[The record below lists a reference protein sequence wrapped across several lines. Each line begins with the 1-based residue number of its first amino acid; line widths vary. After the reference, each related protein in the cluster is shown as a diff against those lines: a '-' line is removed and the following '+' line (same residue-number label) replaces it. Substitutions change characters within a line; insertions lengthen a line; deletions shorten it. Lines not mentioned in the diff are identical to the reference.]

1 VVATILIIDH
11 NLDVVEQIQQML
23 VGEGYEVITAITGQ
37 AGVMLAEM
45 NHPHLVLLDV
55 DLPDVD
61 GYEVCRSLRAMSSA
75 GKTPLLIYSARAEVE
90 DKVAGFKAGASDY
103 IVKPAAA
110 AELLARIRAALGAM
124 SGEKTLAH
132 IISLWGAKGGV
143 GTTTLALNLAVALR
157 TKTQKRVALMDASI
171 LGGTLPVMLN
181 LAPQHTVADLLPRL
195 NQLDAELLGS
205 VLSAHSSGIR
215 VLAAQPWSQNGNSV
229 QPTELGK
236 ILGGLQEANDYVLV
250 DTAPSLDPS
259 TLAVLQLSAPIVVL
273 TPEMTALRNA
283 RLFLELAREWQLA
296 QELILVLNRYPSKGG
311 IGLKDI
317 EAALQSKVAVQ
328 IPSDEPLV
336 TYSINR
342 GVPLVISHPRSAV
355 ARSVYQLADA
365 VIARAAQN
373 KPTAARASIL
383 SRANGKEYGREQV

>member
-1 VVATILIIDH
+1 MVATILIIDH

-103 IVKPAAA
+103 IVKPVAA

-236 ILGGLQEANDYVLV
+236 ILGWLQEANDYVLV

-383 SRANGKEYGREQV
+383 PRANGKEYGREQV